1 VTISAGQ
8 FVKLNLGCAG
18 QVVDGWINV
27 DYALGAR
34 LAKIPF
40 LRVLNRKLR
49 LFDLDW
55 DQRIYLHD
63 LSKPFPWADNTIDI
77 VYSSHALE
85 YFSRDDGRK
94 FIAEC
99 YRVLRKDGILRL
111 VQHDLRYIVVEYIEG
126 RIRADNFLEHL
137 GVRYGSN
144 KSVLKDRLAPFIQ
157 FPLRC
162 IYDAPTLLQILG
174 QAGFD
179 VAIKAPFES
188 AIGDIRNVELQGRTE
203 HAIIIEG
210 RRR

>member
-1 VTISAGQ
+1 
-8 FVKLNLGCAG
+8 
-18 QVVDGWINV
+18 
-27 DYALGAR
+27 
-34 LAKIPF
+34 
-40 LRVLNRKLR
+40 
-49 LFDLDW
+49 
-55 DQRIYLHD
+55 
-63 LSKPFPWADNTIDI
+63 
-77 VYSSHALE
+77 
-85 YFSRDDGRK
+85 
-94 FIAEC
+94 
-99 YRVLRKDGILRL
+99 L